1 MCSMSGR
8 AFLSRSLSIASRMS
22 SRLKL
27 DFSREAIF
35 ASGVGVVGITVPK
48 GTTGLTSGL
57 HLIDGVESATV
68 LLRFGVVDCIVEG
81 AIDTVPFWITG
92 NEAVD
97 VMHTSVV
104 IGVVKTTAAA
114 AGGDVFATLTGWLKD
129 E

>member
-1 MCSMSGR
+1 MRSMSGR
-8 AFLSRSLSIASRMS
+8 AFLSRSLSIASRMR

-27 DFSREAIF
+27 HFSREAIF
-35 ASGVGVVGITVPK
+35 ASGVGVLGITEPK

-57 HLIDGVESATV
+57 HLMDGAASVMV
-68 LLRFGVVDCIVEG
+68 LFRFGAADCNVEG

-92 NEAVD
+92 NEAVE

-114 AGGDVFATLTGWLKD
+114 AGGEVFATLTGWLKD